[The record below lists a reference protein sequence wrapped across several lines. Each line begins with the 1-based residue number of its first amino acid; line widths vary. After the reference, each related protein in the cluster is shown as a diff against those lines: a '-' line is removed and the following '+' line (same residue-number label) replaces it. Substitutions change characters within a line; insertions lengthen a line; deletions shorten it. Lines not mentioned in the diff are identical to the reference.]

1 MENKLEN
8 IMEFIGVL
16 IPFLAIIFINWQVF
30 RPDCY
35 PQVGTTALYAITVIF
50 DLLLSV
56 IFFLALQ
63 QYRLHRKDKNQN

>member
-1 MENKLEN
+1 MENKIES
-8 IMEFIGVL
+8 IMEITGL
-16 IPFLAIIFINWQVF
+16 IIPLLAIIFINWQVF

-63 QYRLHRKDKNQN
+63 QYRQHRKDKNQN